1 MLLSKFV
8 SCSMTI
14 AFLLSCNSAHASPL
28 IRGKSLILYTSA
40 DMIEFSDL
48 KTEEER
54 LELYADGRWQRTHK
68 LPHATWGQTTTTTT
82 SGVLDSARVG
92 KLFEDLQRVLR
103 RAQPRSK
110 YVKAKTRRR
119 STVLALY
126 GFGKKTIF
134 LGQKKKR
141 ASPGLEALLS
151 LITALPLKIS
161 EPTGAKRRIEQHY
174 HTMVGEGASSKLSF
188 SSKGFFKSAGGGDIG
203 SGYRV
208 GSVVQKAVDDTTTRT
223 IFKKLSQLVRAE
235 GLATR
240 SDTSQPNRFQDQYY
254 SLIGFSPSTIILR
267 DPKVTLKLAAILLPV
282 VKQPPPA
289 SNFFARQV
297 TYKAILPVGS
307 HKARNPTKKKRVRA
321 PRTKTVEGQL
331 FVSGHWIERPT
342 EGKKRKRR
350 MSPRIVNKL
359 FGALQLLMDQPP
371 HKHSRSTAPTPAVGV
386 TYVTIYPFDMQEQS
400 RTFSPRDPGFPAL
413 KALLERTVLRIR

>member
-1 MLLSKFV
+1 
-8 SCSMTI
+8 MTI
-14 AFLLSCNSAHASPL
+14 AFLLSCNTSHASPL
-28 IRGKSLILYTSA
+28 VRGKSLILYTSA
-40 DMIEFSDL
+40 DMINFSDL

-68 LPHATWGQTTTTTT
+68 LPHDTWGQTTTTTT
-82 SGVLDSARVG
+82 SGVLDPARVG
-92 KLFEDLQRVLR
+92 KLFEDLQRTLR

-110 YVKAKTRRR
+110 YVKAATRRR

-141 ASPGLEALLS
+141 VSPGLEALLS
-151 LITALPLKIS
+151 LITALPLTIS
-161 EPTGAKRRIEQHY
+161 EPPSAKRRIEQHY

-203 SGYRV
+203 SGYKV
-208 GSVVQKAVDDTTTRT
+208 GSVVLKAMDEAITRK
-223 IFKKLSQLVRAE
+223 IFTQLSRLVSTE
-235 GLATR
+235 GLVAR
-240 SDTSQPNRFQDQYY
+240 SDTSQPNRFQDHYY
-254 SLIGFSPSTIILR
+254 SLIGFSPSTIIVR
-267 DPKVTLKLAAILLPV
+267 DPKVTQKLAAILLPV
-282 VKQPPPA
+282 VKPPPPA
-289 SNFFARQV
+289 PFFARQV

-307 HKARNPTKKKRVRA
+307 YKARNPTKRKRVRA

-331 FVSGHWIERPT
+331 FVGGHWIEQPT
-342 EGKKRKRR
+342 EGKKKKRR

-371 HKHSRSTAPTPAVGV
+371 QKYSRSTAPTPAVGV
-386 TYVTIYPFDMQEQS
+386 TYVTIYPFDMREQS
-400 RTFSPRDPGFPAL
+400 RIFSPRDPGFPAL